1 MERPVYRVSQVNAY
15 VKRMLTQDI
24 MLSNLRMTGEISNYK
39 RHSSGHLYFALKD
52 AGAAISAV
60 MFASDAAAL
69 RFLPKEGQK
78 VIVQGMV
85 SLYEKTGQYQFYV
98 RRMEPDGIG
107 ALYQAFEA
115 LKQKLEAEGLFAP
128 ERKRPIPSYPQT
140 VAIVT
145 SPTGAAVQDMIQ
157 IARRRHPGIRLIVVP
172 VLVQGEQAAPSIVRG
187 LKRAEQSGA
196 DTVIVGRG
204 GGSIEDLWAF
214 NEESVAR
221 AIAAC
226 AVPVISAVGHE
237 TDFTIADFAADLRA
251 PTPSAAAELAVPM
264 AAELLEEVHGLRQ
277 RQEAAVFRKIQQE
290 RRFLSQLMDRPLYRS
305 PQRLL
310 EGRRQELDM
319 LWDRVQSGMAG
330 RLKEWRGELQQ
341 LELRLAY
348 LDPRH
353 PLERGYVYMTNMDG
367 QMVTKVREVQCGDQL
382 RVILQD
388 GRITT
393 QVQEIQEENDGAEDD
408 I

>member
-78 VIVQGMV
+78 VIVQGAV

-128 ERKRPIPSYPQT
+128 ERKRPIPSYPRT

-157 IARRRHPGIRLIVVP
+157 IARRRHPGILSYCCTCTGSGRA
-172 VLVQGEQAAPSIVRG
+172 GGAFDRERTEEGRA
-187 LKRAEQSGA
+187 KRSGYG
-196 DTVIVGRG
+196 D
-204 GGSIEDLWAF
+204 
-214 NEESVAR
+214 
-221 AIAAC
+221 C
-226 AVPVISAVGHE
+226 
-237 TDFTIADFAADLRA
+237 
-251 PTPSAAAELAVPM
+251 
-264 AAELLEEVHGLRQ
+264 
-277 RQEAAVFRKIQQE
+277 RKR
-290 RRFLSQLMDRPLYRS
+290 RRFDRGPV
-305 PQRLL
+305 
-310 EGRRQELDM
+310 GF
-319 LWDRVQSGMAG
+319 
-330 RLKEWRGELQQ
+330 
-341 LELRLAY
+341 
-348 LDPRH
+348 
-353 PLERGYVYMTNMDG
+353 
-367 QMVTKVREVQCGDQL
+367 
-382 RVILQD
+382 
-388 GRITT
+388 
-393 QVQEIQEENDGAEDD
+393 
-408 I
+408 

>member
-24 MLSNLRMTGEISNYK
+24 MLSNLRMTGEIRNYK

-78 VIVQGMV
+78 VIVQGAV

-128 ERKRPIPSYPQT
+128 ERKRPIPSYPRT

-214 NEESVAR
+214 NEEIVAR
-221 AIAAC
+221 AIFQC
-226 AVPVISAVGHE
+226 QTPIISAVGHE
-237 TDFTIADFAADLRA
+237 TDFTIADFVADLRA
-251 PTPSAAAELAVPM
+251 PTPSAAAELAVDDYRSVVE
-264 AAELLEEVHGLRQ
+264 AVSIYRQ
-277 RQEAAVFRKIQQE
+277 RIYRAMSSKT
-290 RRFLSQLMDRPLYRS
+290 DLYRS
-305 PQRLL
+305 RLEHFQTKFGYLSPENKLREQRQRLADL
-310 EGRRQELDM
+310 EDYIQNGMNSKLQD
-319 LWDRVQSGMAG
+319 DRH
-330 RLKEWRGELQQ
+330 RLSI
-341 LELRLAY
+341 Y
-348 LDPRH
+348 
-353 PLERGYVYMTNMDG
+353 LERFAGLSPLKKLNQGYSYVADKNKKTLTS
-367 QMVTKVREVQCGDQL
+367 VE
-382 RVILQD
+382 
-388 GRITT
+388 
-393 QVQEIQEENDGAEDD
+393 QVQNGDTIYISVTDGTIEAQVESTVKEERIHGEE
-408 I
+408 